1 MEAVNVFKNSILAYI
16 NAFQQNDAFYV
27 EASCLLHSA
36 KQLAGF
42 FMKHCTEL
50 IWVKTKHQIHAAFY
64 HVLSLSDFLVNI
76 HSCFHFYVELGVIH

>member
-1 MEAVNVFKNSILAYI
+1 MEAVNVFKTSILSYI

-50 IWVKTKHQIHAAFY
+50 YGLKHSIKSTQLFIMFC
-64 HVLSLSDFLVNI
+64 L
-76 HSCFHFYVELGVIH
+76 YVIF